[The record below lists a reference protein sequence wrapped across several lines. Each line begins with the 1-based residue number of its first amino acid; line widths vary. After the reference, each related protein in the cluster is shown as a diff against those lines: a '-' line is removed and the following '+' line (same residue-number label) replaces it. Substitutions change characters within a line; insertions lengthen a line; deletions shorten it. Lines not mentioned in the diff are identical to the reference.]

1 VVDGKILLELKAVKE
16 FTDTM
21 TAQVINY
28 LKLSKIP
35 VGYLVNFHNAKLGWK
50 RFVYGRE

>member
-1 VVDGKILLELKAVKE
+1 VRRGTPENFYYRENSQVVDNKVILELKAVQALHE
-16 FTDTM
+16 NM

-35 VGYLVNFHNAKLGWK
+35 VGYPS
-50 RFVYGRE
+50 